1 MNTKD
6 IVLIG
11 AGIVAGYL
19 LVDYL
24 KKGKEEEMIEES
36 VTQEQAELP
45 LEVQAKIDSCN
56 KEVDAMMANSRFTA
70 KTDLTAVRK
79 GAFDACM
86 AKKTP

>member
-6 IVLIG
+6 IVLVG

-19 LVDYL
+19 LVSYL
-24 KKGKEEEMIEES
+24 KKGQEEE
-36 VTQEQAELP
+36 VTQEQAELPLP